1 MPEISHVRLSVP
13 EQAPLNRV
21 LREGGAQSFPQ
32 WLYAEPGPELRI
44 LWWGLRGAIEPV
56 DAPEDA
62 RAGLFPRLVDDWTD
76 APRAVLLATASLDRA
91 VTDLQPLIGSDWH
104 ETGGDAVL
112 GATCR
117 RMTLGRGALVLAE
130 PAGEGYAAD
139 CLAATGEG
147 PIAVALDG
155 TTSMGRTVTH
165 NPVTDGPASWVRLGP
180 GTAPYFLFLPAQ

>member
-32 WLYAEPGPELRI
+32 WLYAEPGPDLRI

-56 DAPEDA
+56 EPPNDT
-62 RAGLFPRLVDDWTD
+62 RAGLFPRPVDDWTD
-76 APRAVLLATASLDRA
+76 APRAMVLATANAERA
-91 VTDLQPLIGSDWH
+91 ASDLEPLIGSGWH
-104 ETGGDAVL
+104 DAGSDEVL

-117 RMTLGRGALVLAE
+117 RMPLGRGMLVLAQA
-130 PAGEGYAAD
+130 AGKGYAAD
-139 CLAATGEG
+139 CLAAAGEG

-155 TTSMGRTVTH
+155 TTSMGHAVTR

-180 GTAPYFLFLPAQ
+180 GPAPYFLFLPAR

>member
-1 MPEISHVRLSVP
+1 MPEISHVRMSVP

-56 DAPEDA
+56 AAPDDS
-62 RAGLFPRLVDDWTD
+62 RAGLFPRPVDDWTD
-76 APRAVLLATASLDRA
+76 APRAMVLATADAERA
-91 VTDLQPLIGSDWH
+91 AADLAPLIGSGWH
-104 ETGGDAVL
+104 DAGADEVL

-117 RMTLGRGALVLAE
+117 RMSLGRGVLVLAE
-130 PAGEGYAAD
+130 PAGDGYVAD
-139 CLAATGEG
+139 CLAAAGEG

-155 TTSMGRTVTH
+155 TTSMGHGVTR

-180 GTAPYFLFLPAQ
+180 GPAPYFLFLPAR